1 MWGCFT
7 WGVELLNSDSI
18 NIIKIQGVNND
29 PLKEL
34 FPGLR
39 KKLVVLSQ
47 RDSLGMRR
55 QTNIAETVIMTSKMM
70 KRV

>member
-1 MWGCFT
+1 
-7 WGVELLNSDSI
+7 VELLNSDSI

-34 FPGLR
+34 FRGLR
-39 KKLVVLSQ
+39 KKLAVLSQ

>member
-7 WGVELLNSDSI
+7 WAVELLNSDSI

-34 FPGLR
+34 FRGLR
-39 KKLVVLSQ
+39 KKLAVLSQ

>member
-7 WGVELLNSDSI
+7 WVEVLLNSDSM

-34 FPGLR
+34 FRGLR
-39 KKLVVLSQ
+39 KKLAVLSQ
-47 RDSLGMRR
+47 RDSQVMRH
-55 QTNIAETVIMTSKMM
+55 QTNIAETVTMSTKMTT
-70 KRV
+70 RE